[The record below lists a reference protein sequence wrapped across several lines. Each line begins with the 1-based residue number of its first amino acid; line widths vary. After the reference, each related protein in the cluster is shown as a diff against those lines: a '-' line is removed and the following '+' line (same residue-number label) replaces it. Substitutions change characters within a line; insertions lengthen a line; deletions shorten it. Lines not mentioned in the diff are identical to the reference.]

1 MKVMPPTIEKIPY
14 QNLFDFS
21 MDLPHNYDCY
31 FPQNNPKM
39 VLENLKGKIIPV
51 KSRKRQSRNKIPR
64 VSRYGKRTGCI
75 IKIDESPVQNEEVD
89 WVDGGKK
96 PELLFETT

>member
-1 MKVMPPTIEKIPY
+1 MPPTSEKFLY

-31 FPQNNPKM
+31 FPKNNPKII
-39 VLENLKGKIIPV
+39 LENLKGKVIPLR
-51 KSRKRQSRNKIPR
+51 SRKRQSERNKIPR

-75 IKIDESPVQNEEVD
+75 IKIDESPVQNEEAN
-89 WVDGGKK
+89 WSI
-96 PELLFETT
+96 